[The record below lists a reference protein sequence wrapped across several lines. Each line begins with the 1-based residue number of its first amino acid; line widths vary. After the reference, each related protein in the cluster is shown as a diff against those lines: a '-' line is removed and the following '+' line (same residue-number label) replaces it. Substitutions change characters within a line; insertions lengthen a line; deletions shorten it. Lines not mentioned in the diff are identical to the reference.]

1 MNPKVEHIK
10 RLMAETNISQTEL
23 AKRSGI
29 AFGTLN
35 RILNGKQVLQPNTA
49 KKIADALGLNLI
61 DLMDDEVAIPQQNY
75 NIQGY
80 LEYNGEI
87 TKITSLK
94 QLEKWLTDLKEEN
107 EIPQQAKLIIKQNE
121 TNRRNIKKNNPN
133 QSYHFNIED
142 FEAIDT
148 YDATSLDCWAWKT
161 ADDEKDGVRLDLGN
175 QCSGYEFDFM
185 GEHFFTNESLY
196 LCGQF
201 SQEPTEEL
209 KRIQYQLLYEKNGY
223 TAKKKIKN
231 AHRDL
236 IRSDWDEVAPHWM
249 MYVCWQK
256 CLHNQQFAELLK
268 SIPRDAILLENSTT
282 IHEGTSVLWGAKNK
296 EIEEARN
303 IVARAAE
310 LQYLKQCRKNGIRP
324 NKADMEQRA
333 TEARNTI
340 HYIGQY
346 SGGKNYMGKILK
358 RCQLALLD
366 GTTPKIDTD
375 LLRSKK
381 IYLFGKLLTF
391 AEE

>member
-1 MNPKVEHIK
+1 MSTKIDHIK
-10 RLMAETNISQTEL
+10 RLIEETNISQTEL
-23 AKRSGI
+23 AKHSGI

-35 RILNGKQVLQPNTA
+35 RILNGKQPLQPNTA

-61 DLMDDEVAIPQQNY
+61 DLMDDEAAVPQQNY

-94 QLEKWLTDLKEEN
+94 QLEKWLSDIKEEN

-121 TNRRNIKKNNPN
+121 ENKRRIRKNGSNE
-133 QSYHFNIED
+133 SFHFNIED
-142 FEAIDT
+142 FESIEI

-161 ADDEKDGVRLDLGN
+161 AEDEKDGIKLDLGN

-201 SQEPTEEL
+201 SQAPTEEL

-236 IRSDWDEVAPHWM
+236 IRNDWEEIAPHWM

-256 CLHNQQFAELLK
+256 CLNNPQFAELLK

-282 IHEGTSVLWGAKNK
+282 IHEGTSVMWGAKNK
-296 EIEEARN
+296 EIEEARS

-324 NKADMEQRA
+324 NKSEMEQRA
-333 TEARNTI
+333 TEARNSI

-358 RCQLALLD
+358 HCQLALLD
-366 GTTPKIDTD
+366 NTIPSINIE
-375 LLRSKK
+375 LLREKN
-381 IYLFGKLLTF
+381 IYLFGELLTF
-391 AEE
+391 ADV